1 MAVRL
6 KSLKPYLFNAYYN
19 WIIENEMTPHILV
32 NATYK
37 GVIVPESYITD
48 GSIILSLL
56 PSSIDS
62 FHASSNAISFKA
74 RFAGK
79 SEDIYVPYSAIEQLI
94 AVEAQAAL
102 PIGRALE
109 QLDLAPEDEI
119 YPDEGIVKDTPEF
132 EIETKDSESASAE
145 SMQKNN
151 EKDPEAD
158 KSKEP
163 GFEFV

>member
-1 MAVRL
+1 MPIR
-6 KSLKPYLFNAYYN
+6 
-19 WIIENEMTPHILV
+19 T
-32 NATYK
+32 T
-37 GVIVPESYITD
+37 
-48 GSIILSLL
+48 
-56 PSSIDS
+56 SS
-62 FHASSNAISFKA
+62 SFKA

-119 YPDEGIVKDTPEF
+119 YPDEGIVKDGPEF
-132 EIETKDSESASAE
+132 EIDTKGSEEAS
-145 SMQKNN
+145 QKSN
-151 EKDPEAD
+151 EKDPQTD
-158 KSKEP
+158 KGKEP

>member
-1 MAVRL
+1 MSVRL

-37 GVIVPESYITD
+37 GVVVPESYITD

-109 QLDLAPEDEI
+109 QLDLAPEDET
-119 YPDEGIVKDTPEF
+119 YPDEGIVKDGPEF
-132 EIETKDSESASAE
+132 EIDTKDSDDLTTETL
-145 SMQKNN
+145 QKGNDKDS
-151 EKDPEAD
+151 EKN
-158 KSKEP
+158 KEP

>member
-1 MAVRL
+1 MAIRL

-37 GVIVPESYITD
+37 GVIVPEGYVTD

-119 YPDEGIVKDTPEF
+119 YPDEGIVKDGPEF
-132 EIETKDSESASAE
+132 EIDTKGSEETS
-145 SMQKNN
+145 QKSN
-151 EKDPEAD
+151 EKDPQTD
-158 KSKEP
+158 KGKEP